1 MCKRILYLVLFLVLS
16 ASGQEKLD
24 LYFDFDQHQLNEQ
37 AIKKINSWIAEG
49 KDYQVTKLYG
59 FCDWKGTNAYN
70 DTLAL
75 KRVNEVYNFL
85 KDSEIDV
92 TKNIEIRGFGE
103 DFEQSPVQ
111 GENRRVTIIYQVKKE
126 ANVVPKESVVA
137 EKQPE
142 KAVEVPKKEFKE
154 RMKTAKK
161 GDLIR
166 LENIYF
172 FNNSAQVVPKSEPVL
187 YDLLCAM
194 VDNPKLKIEIQ
205 GHICCKSPE
214 QKEVISTARARAV
227 YNYLIRGKIDR
238 SRMSFKGY
246 GVSRPVHKIPEK
258 NALEEDENRRVE
270 ILILEN

>member
-1 MCKRILYLVLFLVLS
+1 MCKRIIYIVLFIAFSVS
-16 ASGQEKLD
+16 AQEKFNV
-24 LYFDFDQHQLNEQ
+24 YFDFDQHQLND
-37 AIKKINSWIAEG
+37 AAVKKINSWIAEG

-59 FCDWKGTNAYN
+59 FCDWKGANSYN

-75 KRVNEVYNFL
+75 KRVSEVYNFL
-85 KDSEIDV
+85 KESEIDV

-103 DFEQSPVQ
+103 DFEQSPIQ
-111 GENRRVTIIYQVKKE
+111 SENRRVTIMYQVKSQMSVGVKE
-126 ANVVPKESVVA
+126 TLEA
-137 EKQPE
+137 EKQP
-142 KAVEVPKKEFKE
+142 KKTVEVPKKEFKE
-154 RMKTAKK
+154 RMKTAQK
-161 GDLIR
+161 GDLIT

-205 GHICCKSPE
+205 GHICCKRPE
-214 QKEVISTARARAV
+214 EKEVISTARARAV

-246 GVSRPVHKIPEK
+246 GVSRPVRPIPEK